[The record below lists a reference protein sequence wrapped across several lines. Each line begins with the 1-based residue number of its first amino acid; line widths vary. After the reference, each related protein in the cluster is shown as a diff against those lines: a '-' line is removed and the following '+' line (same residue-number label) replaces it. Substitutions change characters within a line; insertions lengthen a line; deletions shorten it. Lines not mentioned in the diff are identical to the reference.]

1 MSDLFSSNE
10 DAEVDKSSLLWQA
23 GAYLRETIGGV
34 SLGVYTGAQRAPYV
48 TPGDISIYVEDVGV
62 TKASLSNTRSA
73 LEDLIDLRATTV
85 SLGNVETRVNAL
97 ETEIDGG
104 TFS

>member
-1 MSDLFSSNE
+1 MADLFTSNE
-10 DAEVDKSSLLWQA
+10 DAEVDKTSLLWQA

-34 SLGVYTGAQRAPYV
+34 SLGVPAGARRAPFV
-48 TPGDISIYVEDVGV
+48 VPEDISIYVQEIGV
-62 TKASLSNTRSA
+62 SKVSFSNTKSA

-85 SLGNVETRVNAL
+85 SLGNVETRVTAL

-104 TFS
+104 TYS